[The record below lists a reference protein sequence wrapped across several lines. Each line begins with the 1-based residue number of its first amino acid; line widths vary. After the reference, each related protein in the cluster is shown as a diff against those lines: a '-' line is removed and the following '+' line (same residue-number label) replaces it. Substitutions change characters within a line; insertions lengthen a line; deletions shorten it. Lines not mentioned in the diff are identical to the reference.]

1 MGKPNSPL
9 DGIPIAIKDNFCT
22 ADIPTTCGSKMLQ
35 NYTPPY
41 SATVVE
47 RLKEAGAIIVG
58 KSNLDEFGMG
68 SGTVDST
75 AGPSQNIFRSGI
87 NYRLHCTD
95 RYSYGHFFFM
105 VCISILKLSVFTLSV
120 TVFLKLFHAISRL
133 RCTSIALLWSLPW
146 GRVPRGSKMIE
157 NCVYMI
163 WSWVICWIYEIVS
176 RPS

>member
-1 MGKPNSPL
+1 MLKVTDLNYFFTFFRYKMGKPLSPL

-75 AGPSQNIFRSGI
+75 AGPSQNIYRSGI
-87 NYRLHCTD
+87 NYKINSTD
-95 RYSYGHFFFM
+95 RYSYG
-105 VCISILKLSVFTLSV
+105 ISSSWSV
-120 TVFLKLFHAISRL
+120 TVFSF
-133 RCTSIALLWSLPW
+133 
-146 GRVPRGSKMIE
+146 
-157 NCVYMI
+157 Y
-163 WSWVICWIYEIVS
+163 
-176 RPS
+176 